1 MLCSSCNP
9 ENQAEFT
16 AEVNIHLPS
25 PHNLGNPGVLF
36 VPTLLVCLDCG
47 STQFTIPRNELE
59 QIARGTPIGACTE

>member
-1 MLCSSCNP
+1 MLCSSCNA

-16 AEVNIHLPS
+16 AEVYIHLPS

-59 QIARGTPIGACTE
+59 LIARGTPVGACQE